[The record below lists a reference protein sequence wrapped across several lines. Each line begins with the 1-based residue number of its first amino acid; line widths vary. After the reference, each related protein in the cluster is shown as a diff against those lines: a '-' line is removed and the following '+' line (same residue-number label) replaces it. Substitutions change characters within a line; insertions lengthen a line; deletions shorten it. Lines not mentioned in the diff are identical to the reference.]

1 MGKFSQFAKMLTRCA
16 KRAFFRRPVR
26 FSSDEFRQEPWQTSN
41 LTEIGTR
48 AIFCEEHDMF
58 RESVRRFFQE
68 HVKRP
73 REAKWEED
81 GMVDRDIWLEAG
93 RQGLLCVDTP
103 EEFGGIGGDFL
114 SAMIVNEET
123 GYNNTSALGFSV
135 HGDLVAPYIF
145 KYGTAAQQEI
155 LPSMVAGEKIACIGM
170 TEPGTGSD
178 LQGLKTNAVRKGD
191 DFIING
197 SKVFISNGIMAD
209 VAILA
214 CVTDPKASHMAN
226 GISLFM
232 VDTKTPGFN
241 KGRMLKKVGL
251 KGQDTAELYFEDMR
265 VPVSAILGGEDGL
278 NQGFSYL
285 MQELARERLLIAVQ
299 GIAVLEGCFE
309 LTREYVKER
318 KAFGKEL
325 IKLQTIQH
333 RLAEVK
339 TEAAVMRAFVDS
351 AMVLQTKEELDYS
364 TASMAKYW
372 VSEKVHFNISKL
384 LQLFGGWG
392 YMWEYP
398 IARAYAD
405 SRAAMIYGGANEIMK
420 ELIARPIRS

>member
-1 MGKFSQFAKMLTRCA
+1 MLSRKIA
-16 KRAFFRRPVR
+16 KRFLRPVVR
-26 FSSDEFRQEPWQTSN
+26 YCSDEAPFRQEPWQTAN

-48 AIFCEEHDMF
+48 AIFSEEHDMF
-58 RESVRRFFQE
+58 RESVRRFFQDQ
-68 HVKRP
+68 VSRP
-73 REAKWEED
+73 REEKWEND
-81 GMVDRDIWLEAG
+81 GMVDREIWTEAG
-93 RQGLLCVDTP
+93 KQGLLLVDAP
-103 EEFGGIGGDFL
+103 EELGGVGGDFL

-123 GYNNTSALGFSV
+123 GYHNTSALGFSV
-135 HGDLVAPYIF
+135 HSDIVAPYIF
-145 KYGTAAQQEI
+145 KYGSAEQKELIPGMASGEI
-155 LPSMVAGEKIACIGM
+155 ITCVGM

-178 LQGLKTNAVRKGD
+178 LQGLKTMAVRQGD
-191 DFIING
+191 DYIING
-197 SKVFISNGIMAD
+197 AKVFISNGIMAD
-209 VAILA
+209 HAVLA
-214 CVTDPKASHMAN
+214 CVTDPEASNKAA
-226 GISLFM
+226 GISLF
-232 VDTKTPGFN
+232 VVPCNTPGFN
-241 KGRMLKKVGL
+241 KGKMLKKVGL
-251 KGQDTAELYFEDMR
+251 KGQDTAELFFEDMR
-265 VPVSAILGGEDGL
+265 VPASAILGGEEGL
-278 NQGFSYL
+278 NQGFNYL

-299 GIAVLEGCFE
+299 SIAVLEGSFE
-309 LTREYVKER
+309 RTREYVKVR

-339 TEAAVMRAFVDS
+339 TEAAVARAFVDR
-351 AMVLQTKEELDYS
+351 ALWLQHLEELDYT

-372 VSEKVHFNISKL
+372 VSEMSHKNISKL

>member
-1 MGKFSQFAKMLTRCA
+1 MLSRSIAKNLRNLSRTTRCL
-16 KRAFFRRPVR
+16 
-26 FSSDEFRQEPWQTSN
+26 SDDVFRQEPWQVEN

-48 AIFCEEHDMF
+48 AIFSEEHDMF
-58 RESVRRFFQE
+58 RESVRKFFQDS
-68 HVKRP
+68 VKRP
-73 REAKWEED
+73 REEKWEID
-81 GMVDRDIWLEAG
+81 GHVDRDVWLEAG
-93 RQGLLCVDTP
+93 RQGLLLVDTP
-103 EEFGGIGGDFL
+103 DDVGGIGGDFL

-135 HGDLVAPYIF
+135 HSDIVAPYIF
-145 KYGTAAQQEI
+145 KYGSAEQKEL
-155 LPSMVAGEKIACIGM
+155 LPSMASGERITCIGM

-178 LQGLKTNAVRKGD
+178 LQGLKTNAVKDGD

-209 VAILA
+209 TCILA
-214 CVTDPKASHMAN
+214 AVTDQEATNKAA
-226 GISLFM
+226 GISLFV
-232 VDTKTPGFN
+232 VDTNTPGYN
-241 KGRMLKKVGL
+241 KGKMLKKVGL
-251 KGQDTAELYFEDMR
+251 KGQDTAELFFEDMR
-265 VPVSAILGGEDGL
+265 LPKSALLGGEEGL
-278 NQGFSYL
+278 NQGFPYL

-299 GIAVLEGCFE
+299 AVAVVEGCFE
-309 LTREYVKER
+309 RTREYVKER

-339 TEAAVMRAFVDS
+339 TETAVMRSFVDA
-351 AMVLQTKEELDYS
+351 AMVLQTKEELDYT

-372 VSEKVHFNISKL
+372 VSEKAHMNISKL

>member
-1 MGKFSQFAKMLTRCA
+1 MLARLARKVIPRSSIRCC
-16 KRAFFRRPVR
+16 
-26 FSSDEFRQEPWQTSN
+26 SDEFRQEPWQTTS

-48 AIFCEEHDMF
+48 AIFSEEHDMF
-58 RESVRRFFQE
+58 RESVRRFFQDN
-68 HVKRP
+68 VQRP
-73 REAKWEED
+73 REEKWEIN
-81 GMVDRDIWLEAG
+81 GMVDREIWLEAG

-123 GYNNTSALGFSV
+123 AYHNVSALGFSV
-135 HGDLVAPYIF
+135 HGDLCAPYIF
-145 KYGTAAQQEI
+145 KYGTDEQKAI
-155 LPSMVAGEKIACIGM
+155 IPSLVAGEKIMCVGM

-178 LQGLKTNAVRKGD
+178 LQGLKTIAKKDGD
-191 DFIING
+191 DYIING

-209 VAILA
+209 YALLA
-214 CVTDPKASHMAN
+214 CVTDPDTTNKAA
-226 GISLFM
+226 GISLFL
-232 VDTKTPGFN
+232 VDVNTPGYH
-241 KGRMLKKVGL
+241 KGKLLKKVGL
-251 KGQDTAELYFEDMR
+251 KGQDTAELFFEDMR
-265 VPVSAILGGEDGL
+265 VPSSAILGGVDGL
-278 NQGFSYL
+278 HQGFNYL
-285 MQELARERLLIAVQ
+285 MQELARERLMIAVQ
-299 GIAVLEGCFE
+299 SIAQLEGSFE
-309 LTREYVKER
+309 RTREYVKER

-325 IKLQTIQH
+325 IRLQTIQH

-339 TEAAVMRAFVDS
+339 TEAAVGRAFVDA
-351 AMVLQTKEELDYS
+351 AMVLQTKDELDYT

-372 VSEKVHFNISKL
+372 CSEMGHKNTSKL